1 MQAQR
6 HPQQRRPL
14 TQQRLA
20 SALPKAML
28 RLSAAVLRT
37 PLRMARVIL
46 SSDPNDVA
54 YVADRDRGSGP
65 SGHLSNQ
72 MCGAGSYASAR
83 I

>member
-1 MQAQR
+1 
-6 HPQQRRPL
+6 
-14 TQQRLA
+14 
-20 SALPKAML
+20 ML

-83 I
+83 IWHDIAIEYRSLRRAGSTV